1 MKRSNLTFLLS
12 GVLSVTALFAIA
24 CTAPHTSETPASE
37 PVMKYGIVVK
47 SGPMDSVLLKDYQP
61 ESSLVLPRTEVA
73 KARFP
78 VIDVHTHSGMSHIK
92 TAADVDAWVSTMDE
106 VGVEYS
112 VVFTGAIGDE
122 FARQAAL
129 FASHKDRFQLWC
141 LLDTANVDDPDYP
154 RRAAA
159 AVEHCYQ
166 MGARGIGE
174 ITDKG
179 SGLQGSGTPKDQR
192 LHIDDPRLD
201 LAWEACARL
210 NMPVN
215 MHVADHPSAWRP
227 LGNHQERT
235 ADFQTFSLH
244 GKDVLSYEELIER
257 RDRVVERNPKTR
269 FIACHLGNQGND
281 LAALGKVLDRYPNLF
296 LDISARDYE
305 IGRQPR
311 AAAAFL
317 AKYKDRVMYGTDME
331 RAPAM
336 YRDWWRLL
344 ETPDE
349 YLPGRVWW
357 PYYGLDLPDTVLQP
371 LYRDNAKRLLNWS
384 AW

>member
-1 MKRSNLTFLLS
+1 
-12 GVLSVTALFAIA
+12 
-24 CTAPHTSETPASE
+24 
-37 PVMKYGIVVK
+37 
-47 SGPMDSVLLKDYQP
+47 
-61 ESSLVLPRTEVA
+61 
-73 KARFP
+73 
-78 VIDVHTHSGMSHIK
+78 
-92 TAADVDAWVSTMDE
+92 
-106 VGVEYS
+106 
-112 VVFTGAIGDE
+112 
-122 FARQAAL
+122 
-129 FASHKDRFQLWC
+129 
-141 LLDTANVDDPDYP
+141 
-154 RRAAA
+154 
-159 AVEHCYQ
+159 
-166 MGARGIGE
+166 
-174 ITDKG
+174 
-179 SGLQGSGTPKDQR
+179 
-192 LHIDDPRLD
+192 
-201 LAWEACARL
+201 CARL

-235 ADFQTFSLH
+235 ADFQTFNLY

-257 RDRVVERNPKTR
+257 RNRVVERNPKTR

-281 LAALGKVLDRYPNLF
+281 LQALGKTLDRYPNLF

-331 RAPAM
+331 RDPAM

-357 PYYGLDLPDTVLQP
+357 PYYGLDLPNDVLQP
-371 LYRDNAKRLLNWS
+371 LYRDNAKRLLNFSPW
-384 AW
+384 